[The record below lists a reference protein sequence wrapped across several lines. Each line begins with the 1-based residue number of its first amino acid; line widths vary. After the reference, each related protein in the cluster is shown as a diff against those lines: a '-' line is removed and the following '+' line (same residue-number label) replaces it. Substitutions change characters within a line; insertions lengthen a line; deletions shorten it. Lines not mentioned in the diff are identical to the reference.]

1 MFTFAI
7 KAAGDKSPLFA
18 SVLLLGCLYA
28 LGIAPQF
35 TDDAYLKIL
44 SVFLVPVI
52 AIGSSPST
60 GFMMNTE
67 VLMICGLLTALL
79 IKVITMNEKAKEAL
93 KRSTEPANRLL
104 AILLYSSIF
113 IFFCAMFI
121 LIPAVTGIQRHV
133 DPSMHTPLYYFLI
146 FLYIIAL
153 LASIT
158 GFNLGFKG
166 GKSKSNNVPVAP
178 VAPLVPASSLV
189 PLAPKKA

>member
-104 AILLYSSIF
+104 AILL
-113 IFFCAMFI
+113 
-121 LIPAVTGIQRHV
+121 
-133 DPSMHTPLYYFLI
+133 
-146 FLYIIAL
+146 
-153 LASIT
+153 
-158 GFNLGFKG
+158 
-166 GKSKSNNVPVAP
+166 
-178 VAPLVPASSLV
+178 
-189 PLAPKKA
+189 